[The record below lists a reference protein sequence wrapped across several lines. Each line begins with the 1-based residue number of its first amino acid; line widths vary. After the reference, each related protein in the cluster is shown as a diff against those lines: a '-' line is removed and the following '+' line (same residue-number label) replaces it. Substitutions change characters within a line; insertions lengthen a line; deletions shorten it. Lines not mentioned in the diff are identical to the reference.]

1 MNVRQYRPEID
12 GLRALSVL
20 GVVFFHLGLS
30 VPGGF
35 LGVDVFFVISGYLIT
50 GILLRNLREGRF
62 SLVDFWARRVRR
74 IAPAAVA
81 MVLGTLALGGYLLT
95 PAAFES
101 LGRTLVA
108 HVLFA
113 SNCYFSRDQGYFAE
127 SADALP
133 LLHTWSLAVEEQFYV
148 IFPLVLLGVW
158 KWRPRWVIP
167 VMAGLAIWSLGW
179 SYLKVQWNLKEAF
192 FLLPPRGWELLAGAI
207 LAGVPSLKLKPV
219 MKEVLSGLGLALIV
233 VPMMSYGKETVFP
246 GMAALPPVL
255 GAVLFIL
262 ANEGGRT
269 GSGKMLSV
277 RPVVAIGLMSYSLYL
292 WHWPLFVFGKMVNHE
307 FTMGWQVSVLVASL
321 LMGWFSWKFVETPF
335 RTGWLLKSAPRSLAF
350 AGVTMT
356 VLLVVAAGMQLSG
369 GFPNRL
375 PEQVRVIMEDVDWE
389 GAELT
394 AEETEP
400 VVLGVEDL
408 EGVDFV
414 LWGDSHGVAATP
426 GLDAA
431 AIKTGMRGWA
441 FLNNGTPPLTGVFTA
456 DMGEEAGAK
465 MVEMNEVILGKIL
478 ESGTKNVILASRWVS
493 RCEGYNEVEMA
504 DFPHVMQ
511 KAPMLVERENPEP
524 GFEDSAGL
532 LRSRLIEM
540 SARFKGHGITLWVLR
555 QVPESTVGKVAERFY
570 AATRFPLLYSLEE
583 RATPLQVHQD
593 RERRTMAEFAKMP
606 GGTVRM
612 IDATE
617 AFYPVGSNEGLKL
630 YAKRSY
636 YRDDD
641 HLSRFGSVHYL
652 TPVFEEVLSMM
663 QDK

>member
-35 LGVDVFFVISGYLIT
+35 VGVDVFFVISGYLIT

-62 SLVDFWARRVRR
+62 SLLDFWARRVRR

-95 PAAFES
+95 PGGFES

-113 SNCYFSRDQGYFAE
+113 SNCYFSQDQGYFAE

-133 LLHTWSLAVEEQFYV
+133 LLHTWSLAVEEQFYL
-148 IFPLVLLGVW
+148 IFPLVLGSVW
-158 KWRPRWVIP
+158 RWRPRMVMP
-167 VMAGLAIWSLGW
+167 VMVSLAIWSLGW
-179 SYLKVQWNLKEAF
+179 SHFKVQWNVKEAF

-207 LAGVPSLKLKPV
+207 LAGLPPVNLKPV
-219 MKEVLSGLGLALIV
+219 LKEVLSSLGLALIV
-233 VPMMSYGKETVFP
+233 VPMMFYGEETVFP
-246 GMAALPPVL
+246 AEGAIPPVL

-269 GSGKMLSV
+269 KSGGLLSL
-277 RPVVAIGLMSYSLYL
+277 RPVVLTGLISYSLYL
-292 WHWPLFVFGKMVNHE
+292 WHWPLFVFAKMVNHDL
-307 FTMGWQVSVLVASL
+307 TVGWQMSVLLASF
-321 LMGWFSWKFVETPF
+321 LMGWLSWKFVETPF
-335 RTGWLLKSAPRSLAF
+335 RTGGILRTERRSLAF
-350 AGVTMT
+350 AGMTMT
-356 VLLVVAAGMQLSG
+356 VFLAVAAGMQLSG
-369 GFPNRL
+369 GFPQRL
-375 PEQVRVIMEDVDWE
+375 PEQVRLIMEDVDWE

-394 AEETEP
+394 ADEDEP
-400 VVLGVEDL
+400 VLLGVKNAER
-408 EGVDFV
+408 VDFV

-426 GLDAA
+426 GLDVAA
-431 AIKTGMRGWA
+431 AKMGMRGWA

-456 DMGEEAGAK
+456 DMGEDAGEE
-465 MVEMNEVILGKIL
+465 MVSLNERIFSKIIA
-478 ESGTKNVILASRWVS
+478 SGTKNLILVSRWVS
-493 RCEGYNEVEMA
+493 RCEGYNEVEMR

-511 KAPMLVERENPEP
+511 KAPMLVERENADP
-524 GFEDSAGL
+524 GFEESAGL
-532 LRSRLIEM
+532 LRNCLVEM
-540 SARFKGHGITLWVLR
+540 SGRLRAQGIELWILQ

-570 AATRFPLLYSLEE
+570 AATRFPMLYSFEE
-583 RATPLQVHQD
+583 RATSFDFHKE
-593 RERRTMAEFAKMP
+593 RERRTMAEFAQLP
-606 GGTVRM
+606 GGTVRI
-612 IDATE
+612 IDATK
-617 AFYPVGSNEGLKL
+617 AFYPQGSNEGLKL
-630 YAKRSY
+630 FAERSY

-652 TPVFEEVLSMM
+652 APVFEEVLSMM
-663 QDK
+663 QGE